1 VLVICSGRATTPDAI
16 TCLIAIVEDDP
27 RLRSLLGLVLTSEG
41 FSVASF
47 VDAETALA
55 ACLLQAPSVL
65 LLDQMLPGMTGL
77 ELLRRLRSH
86 GLQCPVLMITALQ
99 DPAFDRHAIAAG
111 ADAVL
116 GKPFD
121 VDRLL
126 AWVLQQQPQAG

>member
-1 VLVICSGRATTPDAI
+1 MT
-16 TCLIAIVEDDP
+16 
-27 RLRSLLGLVLTSEG
+27 
-41 FSVASF
+41 SF

-55 ACLLQAPSVL
+55 AFLLQAPSVL

-86 GLQCPVLMITALQ
+86 GLRCPVLMITALQ

-126 AWVLQQQPQAG
+126 AWVLPQQPQAG

>member
-1 VLVICSGRATTPDAI
+1 M
-16 TCLIAIVEDDP
+16 
-27 RLRSLLGLVLTSEG
+27 GLVLTSEG
-41 FSVASF
+41 FSVTSF

-55 ACLLQAPSVL
+55 ACLLEPPAVI

-77 ELLRRLRSH
+77 ELLARLRSH
-86 GLQCPVLMITALQ
+86 GLSCPVLMITALQ
-99 DPAFDRHAIAAG
+99 DPSFDRCAVEAG

-126 AWVLQQQPQAG
+126 AWLSQRLPQLL